1 MRLVIDI
8 DDKTYADIKKGII
21 YSSIR
26 DVPQESVVAIA
37 NGIPLPKGHGR
48 LIDADEIL
56 KDTECIEDNLC
67 DEKDKQS
74 VRYLRI
80 EMESAP
86 TIIEADTSG
95 KEQDV

>member
-48 LIDADEIL
+48 LIDVDKL
-56 KDTECIEDNLC
+56 KPQITYFGISDTPVEVVKCSTIKN
-67 DEKDKQS
+67 
-74 VRYLRI
+74 
-80 EMESAP
+80 AP
-86 TIIEADTSG
+86 TIIKAD
-95 KEQDV
+95 KEIN